1 MRAHPRRSA
10 LDDHLPSR
18 RDIRAACDR
27 IQAVWSDTER
37 RKRAGLPR
45 EEPWLPP
52 TIRSTQLGLEGESDS
67 DS

>member
-1 MRAHPRRSA
+1 MRAHPRRTA

-18 RDIRAACDR
+18 RDIRDACNR
-27 IQAVWSDTER
+27 IQAVWSDSER

-52 TIRSTQLGLEGESDS
+52 TIRSTQLGFDGEAESEA
-67 DS
+67 